1 MNFDEFGK
9 DMLGGSG
16 RPSSFRSGGAGSG
29 HSGNS
34 FADRHASMMSSTP
47 REPSSGLWLAW
58 QIAYPICLGLLNFC
72 LVVGAWLWFKH
83 PLYLFRLLRWLQ
95 TRRAGLR
102 CRQIQLDGTV
112 YRIAEKGRADKF
124 RTSMLLIHGLADDVS
139 SWNSFVELIDAQA
152 EHCLAVELP
161 GHGGSL
167 ASSAEEF
174 DLEPLARRVR
184 SLVCA
189 AGYEK
194 QPMHVIGYS
203 MGACV
208 AGAYAALYPE
218 QADLLTVAAP
228 LMRQPSATE
237 EANTELLHRLS
248 SWLAPASYDELT
260 VALRHRA
267 YRPVPVASQ
276 VLTGMLEDRLP
287 KLEFHRAL
295 LANCFEEANCNILL
309 RLAEQIT
316 AATHII
322 WGKQDELS
330 LVSLAGQ
337 LQKSLPN
344 VCQSDILDECGHSLE
359 LECPANF
366 FGLVYKFRKNQ
377 SLKKFS

>member
-1 MNFDEFGK
+1 
-9 DMLGGSG
+9 
-16 RPSSFRSGGAGSG
+16 
-29 HSGNS
+29 
-34 FADRHASMMSSTP
+34 
-47 REPSSGLWLAW
+47 
-58 QIAYPICLGLLNFC
+58 
-72 LVVGAWLWFKH
+72 
-83 PLYLFRLLRWLQ
+83 
-95 TRRAGLR
+95 
-102 CRQIQLDGTV
+102 
-112 YRIAEKGRADKF
+112 
-124 RTSMLLIHGLADDVS
+124 
-139 SWNSFVELIDAQA
+139 
-152 EHCLAVELP
+152 HCLAVELP

-287 KLEFHRAL
+287 KLEFHELCWPTASRRPTAIFCC
-295 LANCFEEANCNILL
+295 AWPSRSPPPRTSSGASRTSYPWCPWPASSRSRCPTCASRTFWTN
-309 RLAEQIT
+309 
-316 AATHII
+316 AATR
-322 WGKQDELS
+322 WSWSAPPTSSAWCTSSGRTS
-330 LVSLAGQ
+330 
-337 LQKSLPN
+337 
-344 VCQSDILDECGHSLE
+344 
-359 LECPANF
+359 
-366 FGLVYKFRKNQ
+366 R
-377 SLKKFS
+377 